1 MENFLSNF
9 ANVSKEVTS
18 KSDNVSIEPTF
29 NGNIELTKGLLK
41 EKISFYARVYESV
54 FSGYASLDDWDLNE
68 VYDVSFNGIPIDN
81 IDKLKATL
89 KDSGLKTVAEGL
101 EVGSE
106 DYRKAISDE
115 IQKSKFF
122 KAIFGD
128 DAKMFDSLTKEE
140 QTKVRLKHAIEH
152 YDDVRAN
159 TFYVQEF
166 LKLDENGNKVL
177 PTLDELK
184 AML

>member
-18 KSDNVSIEPTF
+18 ECSNVSIEPTF

-41 EKISFYARVYESV
+41 QKFSFYARVYESV
-54 FSGYASLDDWDLNE
+54 FDGYPSIDDWDLNE
-68 VYDVSFNGIPIDN
+68 VYDVSFNGMPIDD

-89 KDSGLKTVAEGL
+89 KDSGLKSVAEGL
-101 EVGSE
+101 DVSS
-106 DYRKAISDE
+106 DVYKKAIANE
-115 IQKSKFF
+115 IEKSKFF
-122 KAIFGD
+122 KAVFGEG
-128 DAKMFDSLTKEE
+128 AKMFDSLTEEE
-140 QTKVRLKHAIEH
+140 QSKVRLKHIIEH
-152 YDDVRAN
+152 YDNVKAN
-159 TFYVQEF
+159 AFYMKEF
-166 LKLDENGNKVL
+166 LKLDENGNKVM